1 MANVATED
9 NLTFLKT
16 QLDSAGGIA
25 RGNHFEISFNA
36 PMQDR
41 STSQTFINATCESFS
56 FPGRAVQVEEVG
68 RYNRPIGVST
78 EDITI
83 TFILTNDFGIY
94 KLFMNWIG
102 MIVTTSTGDKIVG
115 EAKSKIQYKDS
126 YVADI
131 ELHHLNLNDAKNYT
145 IKLIDA
151 YPTSVTDIE
160 LSSSNDDYLRM
171 SVVMT
176 YLDYEYV
183 EHPNTVI
190 PKLVAAAITPGANVQ
205 YTPTNIPPES
215 MGNSLAFASPNKLP
229 TPDFDP
235 SQYQSKL
242 YGISSIPWDITEDI
256 GNQVDKRVK
265 SIKTAVTQSI
275 QKNLENQMNTM
286 ERRFSST
293 ISTITSP
300 IENSISNVVNQA
312 NAFINGTTAAVM
324 DVTLNPVVGYLQ
336 RLSTAFADEV
346 DDAVNAGWTAL
357 DSKTQAA
364 IKNVAN
370 KK

>member
-1 MANVATED
+1 MANAATED
-9 NLTFLKT
+9 NITFLKT

-25 RGNHFEISFNA
+25 RGNHFEISFKTPKFQKEA
-36 PMQDR
+36 TQG
-41 STSQTFINATCESFS
+41 FINATCESFS
-56 FPGRAVQVEEVG
+56 LPGRAVQVEEFG

-94 KLFMNWIG
+94 KLFMNWINT
-102 MIVTTSTGDKIVG
+102 VVSTDINGKIEG
-115 EAKSKIQYKDS
+115 EAKPKIQYKDS
-126 YVADI
+126 YKADI
-131 ELHHLNLNDAKNYT
+131 ELHHLNLNDAKNHT

-171 SVVMT
+171 TVVMT
-176 YLDYEYV
+176 YLDYEHYDHKP
-183 EHPNTVI
+183 EI
-190 PKLVAAAITPGANVQ
+190 PKLFAAAITPGANVQ
-205 YTPTNIPPES
+205 YTPNNISPEAMS
-215 MGNSLAFASPNKLP
+215 NSSAYADRNILP

-275 QKNLENQMNTM
+275 QRNLENQMNTM
-286 ERRFSST
+286 NRRFSST

-300 IENSISNVVNQA
+300 IENSISNAVNQA
-312 NAFINGTTAAVM
+312 NAFINGTTNSLM
-324 DVTLNPVVGYLQ
+324 DATLNPVMDFLGGLTTE
-336 RLSTAFADEV
+336 LANEV
-346 DDAVNAGWTAL
+346 DARVNAGSTAL
-357 DSKTQAA
+357 DSATQQL
-364 IKNVAN
+364 INNN
-370 KK
+370 K